1 LLHIRVQDVKQKQA
15 GAVFERSGRDGG
27 KAVDKRVLCEQ
38 NPKQELYKE
47 VQFLPVSDFQLEF

>member
-1 LLHIRVQDVKQKQA
+1 M
-15 GAVFERSGRDGG
+15 FERSGRDGG